1 MISLMMLAP
10 GTGSVGISEKMNLP
24 EIGDRITTKEALK
37 LCRYFGLDYLIE
49 RIESDPERYKD
60 WKFDGC
66 SGLPDQVM
74 GFFTG
79 CDWKDITYKC
89 CLQHDLCY
97 GYGEPGN
104 DIERKRVDLKFYSD
118 LVTKA
123 GMKKWCASAFLAGVR
138 IGGAEKFGLSFSWGF
153 AIQPQIHTDERR

>member
-1 MISLMMLAP
+1 M
-10 GTGSVGISEKMNLP
+10 KLP
-24 EIGDRITTKEALK
+24 EIGDIITTKEALG
-37 LCRYFGLDYLIE
+37 LCRYLGLDYLIE
-49 RIESDPERYKD
+49 RIEFDPEKYKD
-60 WKFDGC
+60 WKFDEC

-97 GYGEPGN
+97 AYGDLGN
-104 DIERKRVDLKFYSD
+104 KIERKQVDDKFYSD
-118 LVTKA
+118 LIIKA

-138 IGGAEKFGLSFSWGF
+138 IGEAEEIGLCYDAFSGH
-153 AIQPQIHTDERR
+153 QD